1 LDLDASCNEND
12 PNLSSNPTPY
22 FLVPI
27 IVKCSKLVTMEA
39 RTLLDFG
46 ALACFMDKKLVRQ
59 YNLAL
64 VGKNIPMSV
73 EVING

>member
-12 PNLSSNPTPY
+12 PNLSLDPTPY
-22 FLVPI
+22 FLMPI
-27 IVKCSKLVTMEA
+27 IVKCSKLVTMEVQ
-39 RTLLDFG
+39 TFFDFG
-46 ALACFMDKKLVRQ
+46 TLTCFIDKELVRQ

-64 VGKNIPMSV
+64 LEKNIPMLV